1 MKLFYAALITLFFS
15 VSAFSQKIEDV
26 KGLKVGDKAP
36 DFSGKDQNG
45 KEIKLS
51 EQLMQGPVVLIF
63 YRGNWCPYCNKILK
77 KTEDSL
83 QFINTKGASVI
94 TVTPEMEAEVKKM
107 IGKTKASYSLISDN
121 SAGIMKSYDVA
132 FQLDDKT
139 IEKYKGYGIDL
150 AKNNGTNGT
159 YLPVPAT
166 YIIGKDGIIKFAYF
180 NKDYRERVNVK
191 DLLDNL

>member
-15 VSAFSQKIEDV
+15 LSAFSQKIEDV

-45 KEIKLS
+45 KAIKLS